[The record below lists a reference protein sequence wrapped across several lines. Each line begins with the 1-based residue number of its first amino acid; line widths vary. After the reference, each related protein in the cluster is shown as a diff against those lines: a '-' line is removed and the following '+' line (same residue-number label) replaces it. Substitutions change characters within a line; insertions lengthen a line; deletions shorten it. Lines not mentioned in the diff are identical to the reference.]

1 MNYKTIE
8 EAKKEANKPTLRF
21 IRDEYGNI
29 TRYMV
34 SIEGDVISTIGKGKI
49 VNGWKNYKGYKYT
62 TLSINEEAKGYRVA
76 RLVAK
81 AFVSNPNNKPH
92 VDHIDGVRD
101 HDNYKNLR
109 WCNNRENHNFPLAM
123 ENHNKANKKT
133 AKKGEYN

>member
-8 EAKKEANKPTLRF
+8 EAKKDANKPTVRF
-21 IRDEYGNI
+21 IRDEYGSV

-34 SIEGDVISTIGKGKI
+34 SIDGDVISTIGQGKI
-49 VNGWKNYKGYKYT
+49 MEGVKNYKGYKYV
-62 TLSINEEAKGYRVA
+62 TLTINTEVKNHRVA

-81 AFVSNPNNKPH
+81 AFVSNLDNKPH

-109 WCNNRENHNFPLAM
+109 WCTNRENHNFPLAM
-123 ENHNKANKKT
+123 ENHNRANKKT
-133 AKKGEYN
+133 AKIEI